1 VSASEHEEAQN
12 RLASLR
18 LRDHDLSERID
29 SIETF
34 IASVHETLNGTPT
47 DTEMIIYVLSQ
58 QRGKMEEMVCFQSL
72 PCSRLLFSNL
82 LQKRLL
88 GTLQDTVEARE
99 LQLNLELMEE
109 EFKFWKSAW

>member
-1 VSASEHEEAQN
+1 VSASEHQEAQN
-12 RLASLR
+12 RLAAFQ

-58 QRGKMEEMVCFQSL
+58 QRDKMEEMVCFQSL
-72 PCSRLLFSNL
+72 LCSRLFSKL
-82 LQKRLL
+82 PQKRLL
-88 GTLQDTVEARE
+88 STLQDTVEARK

>member
-1 VSASEHEEAQN
+1 VSASEHEEAQT
-12 RLASLR
+12 RLAALK

-58 QRGKMEEMVCFQSL
+58 QRGKMEEMVC
-72 PCSRLLFSNL
+72 SNL
-82 LQKRLL
+82 FRVLGSSLTCFRKGCSAHVKILLRL
-88 GTLQDTVEARE
+88 ESY
-99 LQLNLELMEE
+99 N
-109 EFKFWKSAW
+109 